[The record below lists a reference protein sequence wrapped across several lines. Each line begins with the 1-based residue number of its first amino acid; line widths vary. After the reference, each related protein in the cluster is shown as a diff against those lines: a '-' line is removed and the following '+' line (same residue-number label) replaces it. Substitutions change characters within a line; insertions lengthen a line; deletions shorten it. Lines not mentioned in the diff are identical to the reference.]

1 MILVPD
7 SAHGTNPASAAM
19 AGFTVRSIPSTAEG
33 LVDLEA
39 LRAACGADT
48 AGLMLTN
55 PNTVG
60 LFERD
65 ILAMTEIVHAAGG
78 LVY

>member
-1 MILVPD
+1 MGDEKRKKIIVPD

-19 AGFTVRSIPSTAEG
+19 AGFQVVSIESAPDG
-33 LVDLEA
+33 GVDLEK
-39 LRAACGADT
+39 LQEVCGEDT

-60 LFERD
+60 LLIRIF
-65 ILAMTEIVHAAGG
+65 
-78 LVY
+78 